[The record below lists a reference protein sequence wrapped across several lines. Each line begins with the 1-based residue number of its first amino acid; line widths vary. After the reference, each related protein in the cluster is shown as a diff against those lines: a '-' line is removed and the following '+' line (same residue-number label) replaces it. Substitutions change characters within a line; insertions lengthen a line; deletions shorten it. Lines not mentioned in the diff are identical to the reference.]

1 MGLKKNYKGYKS
13 FKYLEEGRDYKY
25 FKLADEVNR
34 VDEYLI
40 PLSEEEEKRVE
51 DIVKNNIMISL
62 HDHLEIFPDD
72 INETFAYIREGRMA
86 TAYEGLSHSY
96 WDAVFDNLMDG
107 ICTITSKRGWKWRDV
122 LYDLGMK
129 LCDLAHQDFL
139 IRCEKVEDI
148 YRAHREGKIAVIPTI
163 EGAAMLENEVD
174 RVDIL
179 YGFGVRAMGI
189 TYSEANSLG
198 SGLKEK
204 GDGGLTHLGRQ
215 VVERMNKVGM
225 LIDCSH
231 VGDKTTLDVVEAS
244 EKPIFLSHTGARA
257 LWNTNRLKP
266 DEVLLAVA
274 EKGGVIGIEA
284 APHTTLTEN
293 HPQHS
298 IESYMEHFE
307 YIKDLVGIDHVGFGP
322 DTLYGDH
329 VGLHHA
335 YSSNLSIQEAFRRTG
350 EQAKEF
356 KEVEYVKGLENP
368 TEASHNIVRWLVK
381 HGYSDEDIIKVIGGN
396 TLRLLE
402 EVWE

>member
-266 DEVLLAVA
+266 DEVLVAVA